1 MVWWFLVWR
10 HWDDGFGGDRVWRM
24 SLGCGVRRGKG
35 EGMVKFELL
44 AGVEMQMW
52 VWRRGGVVGGVWG

>member
-1 MVWWFLVWR
+1 
-10 HWDDGFGGDRVWRM
+10 M

-44 AGVEMQMW
+44 AGVEMQRW
-52 VWRRGGVVGGVWG
+52 V